1 MNKTFLTL
9 ISLENSIKNWEN
21 ISIVLLFIY
30 IFLFPF
36 FLKSKLPN
44 IYMKCEGY
52 FPIWILNTLLFC
64 GIFFGFHYQIKVIE
78 GSNIDDFFLVLL
90 TLFIHLS
97 SIFILIK
104 SLKKYELSLVE
115 KNIKEVK
122 EHKSRIKKDKTN
134 LEKRMVIIEKNLS
147 QFDSI
152 KISKP
157 NEFKNN
163 LIQNEKKI
171 IEKGNTEHLHKFIK
185 ISSFLNDL
193 FENLQSSK
201 QDLKGWFSE
210 FYGENGDLFKEKYF
224 DKIKSEKIPLQNKG
238 YDEIRYHSEQQ
249 LRIRKGTASLSDYP
263 SKEFLEKTEKLSKGF
278 VDVFRRETIQ
288 LSYLEA
294 IANSMLVFLLDN
306 KQFYLLEILEVF
318 DKLGA
323 LDSSWQKRTSEKL
336 DNIGSKLDLLITGIN
351 ELNKSIDTLIDKND
365 DILQELKSIDV
376 GISTSVALQSITAYQ
391 TFKINMNTKEK

>member
-1 MNKTFLTL
+1 
-9 ISLENSIKNWEN
+9 
-21 ISIVLLFIY
+21 
-30 IFLFPF
+30 
-36 FLKSKLPN
+36 
-44 IYMKCEGY
+44 
-52 FPIWILNTLLFC
+52 
-64 GIFFGFHYQIKVIE
+64 
-78 GSNIDDFFLVLL
+78 
-90 TLFIHLS
+90 
-97 SIFILIK
+97 LIK
-104 SLKKYELSLVE
+104 SLKKYELSVVE

-122 EHKSRIKKDKTN
+122 EYKSRIKKDKTN

-201 QDLKGWFSE
+201 QDLKGWFSK

-224 DKIKSEKIPLQNKG
+224 DKIKSEKIPLEYKG
-238 YDEIRYHSEQQ
+238 HDEMIYHGEQL
-249 LRIRKGTASLSDYP
+249 LRRQKGTASLSDYP
-263 SKEFLEKTEKLSKGF
+263 SYEFLEETEKLSKGF

-288 LSYLEA
+288 FSYLEA

-306 KQFYLLEILEVF
+306 KQIYFLEILEVF

-336 DNIGSKLDLLITGIN
+336 KNIGSKLDLLITGIN
-351 ELNKSIDTLIDKND
+351 ELNESIDTLIDKND
-365 DILQELKSIDV
+365 DILQELKSINV